1 MTTDGKVL
9 DAAKV
14 RAWCR
19 SRGIPVPAG
28 GVLPADVLASY
39 AADRVVV
46 TCPRHWRD
54 REVHA
59 DMPDP
64 GCPGCRR

>member
-1 MTTDGKVL
+1 MLSDRMVL

-19 SRGIPVPAG
+19 SRGVPVAAE
-28 GVLPADVLASY
+28 GVLPAEVLASY
-39 AADRVVV
+39 AADTVVV
-46 TCPRHWRD
+46 TCPRHWLD

-59 DMPDP
+59 DAPDLD
-64 GCPGCRR
+64 CPRC

>member
-1 MTTDGKVL
+1 MTDGMVL

-19 SRGIPVPAG
+19 SRGVPVAAE
-28 GVLPADVLASY
+28 GVLPAEVLASY
-39 AADRVVV
+39 AADTVTV
-46 TCPRHWRD
+46 TCPRHWLD

-59 DMPDP
+59 DMPDA
-64 GCPGCRR
+64 GCPRCR